1 MHVHEMHQPN
11 HASNAWYGQG
21 AHQLLIIVGEQKN
34 LEKRDLPTSKKTI
47 YGCVL
52 ARAKRT
58 GKI

>member
-1 MHVHEMHQPN
+1 MHQPN